1 MNHTIEIA
9 LVALAVLVVGIIYY
23 VVTKESEVSSQ
34 IRSIAKAVE
43 DLHRELFMMDKRLK
57 QELEI
62 IASLQESVPVS
73 QHSLH
78 AELGREVNEI
88 SVPILESLGQIEG
101 SLSAYKEKTEN
112 RLRYLEERIRN
123 LSLPTSISG
132 LDDEKVISR
141 YNQGI
146 EVDAIAK
153 ELRLSKAE
161 VEFVLKIN
169 QLR

>member
-1 MNHTIEIA
+1 MNYGIEIA
-9 LVALAVLVVGIIYY
+9 LVTLAVMVVGVIYY
-23 VVTKESEVSSQ
+23 VVTREGEVTSQ
-34 IRSIAKAVE
+34 IRSVAKAVE
-43 DLHRELFMMDKRLK
+43 DLHRELFMVDKRLK

-62 IASLQESVPVS
+62 IASLQESVP
-73 QHSLH
+73 QRQRSLQV
-78 AELGREVNEI
+78 ELGKEVNEI
-88 SVPILESLGQIEG
+88 SLPILESLSQIEESFG
-101 SLSAYKEKTEN
+101 AYKEKTEN

-141 YNQGI
+141 YNQGL

>member
-1 MNHTIEIA
+1 MSYTIEIA
-9 LVALAVLVVGIIYY
+9 LVALAVMVVGLIYY
-23 VVTKESEVSSQ
+23 VLSKETETAAQ
-34 IRSIAKAVE
+34 IRSVARAVE
-43 DLHRELFMMDKRLK
+43 DLHRELFMVDKRLK

-62 IASLQESVPVS
+62 ISSLQESVPRE
-73 QHSLH
+73 QQSLH
-78 AELGREVNEI
+78 RELGREVNEI
-88 SVPILESLGQIEG
+88 SVPIMESLGQIEG
-101 SLSAYKEKTEN
+101 SFSAYKEKTEN

-132 LDDEKVISR
+132 MDDEKVITR
-141 YNQGI
+141 YNQGM

>member
-1 MNHTIEIA
+1 MNYTVEIA
-9 LVALAVLVVGIIYY
+9 LVALAVMVVGLIYY
-23 VVTKESEVSSQ
+23 VITKEGEVSSQ
-34 IRSIAKAVE
+34 IRSIAKAVD
-43 DLHRELFMMDKRLK
+43 DLHRELFSMDKRLK

-62 IASLQESVPVS
+62 IASLQESVPRE
-73 QHSLH
+73 QNALQN
-78 AELGREVNEI
+78 ELGREVNEL
-88 SVPILESLGQIEG
+88 SVPILESLTHIEESFSG
-101 SLSAYKEKTEN
+101 YKEKTEN

-141 YNQGI
+141 YNQGTEI
-146 EVDAIAK
+146 DAIAK

>member
-9 LVALAVLVVGIIYY
+9 VVALAVMVVGLIYY
-23 VVTKESEVSSQ
+23 VITKEGEVTSQ
-34 IRSIAKAVE
+34 IRSIAKAVD
-43 DLHRELFMMDKRLK
+43 DLHRELFTMDKRLK

-62 IASLQESVPVS
+62 ITSLQESLPGEQNMRES
-73 QHSLH
+73 
-78 AELGREVNEI
+78 ELGREVNEL
-88 SVPILESLGQIEG
+88 SVPILESLTHIEDSFSG
-101 SLSAYKEKTEN
+101 YKEKTEN

-141 YNQGI
+141 YNQGTDI
-146 EVDAIAK
+146 DTIAK

>member
-1 MNHTIEIA
+1 MNYGIEIA
-9 LVALAVLVVGIIYY
+9 LIALAIMVVGLIYY
-23 VVTKESEVSSQ
+23 VITREGVVTSQ
-34 IRSIAKAVE
+34 IRSVAKAVDE
-43 DLHRELFMMDKRLK
+43 LHRELFIMDKRLK
-57 QELEI
+57 QELELI
-62 IASLQESVPVS
+62 TALQESVPRE
-73 QHSLH
+73 QTSLH

-88 SVPILESLGQIEG
+88 SVPIMESLGHIEG
-101 SLSAYKEKTEN
+101 SFSAYKEKTEN

-141 YNQGI
+141 YNQGL
-146 EVDAIAK
+146 EVDAISK

>member
-1 MNHTIEIA
+1 MNYGIEIA
-9 LVALAVLVVGIIYY
+9 IVALAVMILGVIYY
-23 VVTKESEVSSQ
+23 VVTKEGEVSSQ
-34 IRSIAKAVE
+34 IRSVAKAVE
-43 DLHRELFMMDKRLK
+43 DLHRELYMMDKRLK

-62 IASLQESVPVS
+62 MASLQESVPVS

-88 SVPILESLGQIEG
+88 SVPILESLSHIEG

-132 LDDEKVISR
+132 LDDERVISR
-141 YNQGI
+141 YNQGV

>member
-1 MNHTIEIA
+1 MNHSIEIA
-9 LVALAVLVVGIIYY
+9 LVALSVMVVGLIYY
-23 VVTKESEVSSQ
+23 VITKEGEVTSQ
-34 IRSIAKAVE
+34 IRSIAKAVD
-43 DLHRELFMMDKRLK
+43 DLHRELFAMDKRLK

-62 IASLQESVPVS
+62 ITSLQESVPVS
-73 QHSLH
+73 QNSLH
-78 AELGREVNEI
+78 AELGREVNEL
-88 SVPILESLGQIEG
+88 SVPILESLTNIEDSFG
-101 SLSAYKEKTEN
+101 GYKEKTEN

-141 YNQGI
+141 YNQGTDI
-146 EVDAIAK
+146 DTIAK

>member
-1 MNHTIEIA
+1 MSFGIEVVLI
-9 LVALAVLVVGIIYY
+9 ALAVLVLGLIYY
-23 VVTKESEVSSQ
+23 VVTKENETNSKF
-34 IRSIAKAVE
+34 RSIAHAVE
-43 DLHRELFMMDKRLK
+43 ELHRELYKIEKRFK
-57 QELEI
+57 TEMEI
-62 IASLQESVPVS
+62 IASLQESVPETS
-73 QHSLH
+73 Q
-78 AELGREVNEI
+78 RVNEQVGHNI
-88 SVPILESLGQIEG
+88 NEMSIPIMESLGHIEG
-101 SLSAYKEKTEN
+101 VFGAYKEKTEN

-141 YNQGI
+141 YNQGL
-146 EVDAIAK
+146 EVDVIAK

>member
-9 LVALAVLVVGIIYY
+9 LIALAVMVVGLIYY
-23 VVTKESEVSSQ
+23 VINKEADVSSQ

-62 IASLQESVPVS
+62 ITSLQESVPRE

-141 YNQGI
+141 YNQGV

>member
-1 MNHTIEIA
+1 MSYGIEIA
-9 LVALAVLVVGIIYY
+9 LVALAVMVVGVIYY
-23 VVTKESEVSSQ
+23 VFSKEGETAAK
-34 IRSIAKAVE
+34 IRAVAKAVE
-43 DLHRELFMMDKRLK
+43 ELHRELFMMDKRLK

-62 IASLQESVPVS
+62 IASLQESVPRE
-73 QHSLH
+73 QRSLH
-78 AELGREVNEI
+78 AEVGREVNEI
-88 SVPILESLGQIEG
+88 SAPIMESLGTIEESF
-101 SLSAYKEKTEN
+101 SLYKEKTDS

-123 LSLPTSISG
+123 LSLPSSISG

-141 YNQGI
+141 YNQGLD
-146 EVDAIAK
+146 VDTIAK

>member
-1 MNHTIEIA
+1 VNHTIEIA
-9 LVALAVLVVGIIYY
+9 LIALAVLVVGLIYY
-23 VVTKESEVSSQ
+23 VITKEGEVHGQ
-34 IRSIAKAVE
+34 IRAIAKAVE
-43 DLHRELFMMDKRLK
+43 ELHRELFMMDKRLK

-62 IASLQESVPVS
+62 ITSLQESVPVS

-88 SVPILESLGQIEG
+88 SVPILESLGHIEG
-101 SLSAYKEKTEN
+101 SLSAYKDKTEN

-141 YNQGI
+141 YSQGL

>member
-1 MNHTIEIA
+1 MILPVELVLIA
-9 LVALAVLVVGIIYY
+9 LAALVLGLIYY
-23 VVTKESEVSSQ
+23 TVTKENETNGKL
-34 IRSIAKAVE
+34 RSIAHAVE
-43 DLHRELFMMDKRLK
+43 ELHREVYKIEKRLST
-57 QELEI
+57 EMEI
-62 IASLQESVPVS
+62 IASLQESVPQTS
-73 QHSLH
+73 QRAYEQHGQEMN
-78 AELGREVNEI
+78 EL
-88 SVPILESLGQIEG
+88 SVPIMESLGHIEG
-101 SLSAYKEKTEN
+101 AFGAYKEKTEN

-146 EVDAIAK
+146 EVDLIAK

>member
-1 MNHTIEIA
+1 MNYTLEIA
-9 LVALAVLVVGIIYY
+9 IVVLAVMVIGIIYY
-23 VVTKESEVSSQ
+23 MVNKESEVTSQ

-43 DLHRELFMMDKRLK
+43 ELHRELFMMDKRLK

-62 IASLQESVPVS
+62 IASLQESIPMN
-73 QHSLH
+73 QNNIH
-78 AELGREVNEI
+78 AEVGREVNEI
-88 SVPILESLGQIEG
+88 SVPILESLSHIEG
-101 SLSAYKEKTEN
+101 SFSAYKEKTEN

-141 YNQGI
+141 YNQGM

>member
-1 MNHTIEIA
+1 MNYTLEIA
-9 LVALAVLVVGIIYY
+9 LIALAVIVVGLIYY
-23 VVTKESEVSSQ
+23 VITKESEVSSQ
-34 IRSIAKAVE
+34 IRSIAKAVD
-43 DLHRELFMMDKRLK
+43 DLHRELYMIDKRLK
-57 QELEI
+57 QEVEVV
-62 IASLQESVPVS
+62 ASLQESVPREKNAI
-73 QHSLH
+73 QN
-78 AELGREVNEI
+78 ELGREVNEL
-88 SVPILESLGQIEG
+88 SVPILESLGHIEESFG
-101 SLSAYKEKTEN
+101 IYKEKTEN

-132 LDDEKVISR
+132 MDDEKVISR

-146 EVDAIAK
+146 DIDTIAK

>member
-1 MNHTIEIA
+1 MNHTLEIA
-9 LVALAVLVVGIIYY
+9 LVALAVIVVGLIYY
-23 VVTKESEVSSQ
+23 VITKETEVTSQ
-34 IRSIAKAVE
+34 IRSIARAIEEV
-43 DLHRELFMMDKRLK
+43 HREIYMMDKRLK

-78 AELGREVNEI
+78 AELGREVNEL
-88 SVPILESLGQIEG
+88 SVPIMESLEHIEG
-101 SLSAYKEKTEN
+101 SFGAYKEKTDN

-132 LDDEKVISR
+132 MDDEKVISR

-146 EVDAIAK
+146 EVDTIAK

>member
-1 MNHTIEIA
+1 MNYSIEIA
-9 LVALAVLVVGIIYY
+9 LIALALMVAGVIYY
-23 VVTKESEVSSQ
+23 VLNRENETVSQ

-43 DLHRELFMMDKRLK
+43 ELHRELFMMDKRLK

-62 IASLQESVPVS
+62 ITSLQESVPVS

-88 SVPILESLGQIEG
+88 SIPIMESLGQIEG
-101 SLSAYKEKTEN
+101 SFAAYKEKTDN

-141 YNQGI
+141 YNQGA

>member
-1 MNHTIEIA
+1 MNYTIEVAII
-9 LVALAVLVVGIIYY
+9 ALAVMMVGLIYY
-23 VVTKESEVSSQ
+23 VITKEGEVSSQ
-34 IRSIAKAVE
+34 IRAVAKATE
-43 DLHRELFMMDKRLK
+43 ELHRELYMMDKRLK

-62 IASLQESVPVS
+62 IASLQESVPRE
-73 QHSLH
+73 QNSLH
-78 AELGREVNEI
+78 AELGREVNELSI
-88 SVPILESLGQIEG
+88 PILESLTTIEG
-101 SLSAYKEKTEN
+101 SFSAYKDKTEN

-141 YNQGI
+141 YNQGM

>member
-1 MNHTIEIA
+1 MNHSIEIA
-9 LVALAVLVVGIIYY
+9 LVVLALAVAGLIYY
-23 VVTKESEVSSQ
+23 VINKESEVTTQ
-34 IRSIAKAVE
+34 IRSIAKVVE
-43 DLHRELFMMDKRLK
+43 ELHREMFMMDKRLK

-62 IASLQESVPVS
+62 ITSLQESVPRE
-73 QHSLH
+73 QTSLH
-78 AELGREVNEI
+78 AELGREVNEL
-88 SVPILESLGQIEG
+88 SVPILESLTHIEESFSG
-101 SLSAYKEKTEN
+101 YKEKTEN

-146 EVDAIAK
+146 EIDAIAK

>member
-1 MNHTIEIA
+1 MNYGIEIA
-9 LVALAVLVVGIIYY
+9 LVALAVMVIGVIYY
-23 VVTKESEVSSQ
+23 ILSKESEVSSQ
-34 IRSIAKAVE
+34 IRSVAKAVE

-62 IASLQESVPVS
+62 ITSLQEHVPPPPPA
-73 QHSLH
+73 LP
-78 AELGREVNEI
+78 AEL
-88 SVPILESLGQIEG
+88 PILEALSHIEESFG
-101 SLSAYKEKTEN
+101 AYKERTEN

-141 YNQGI
+141 YNQGL

>member
-1 MNHTIEIA
+1 MSFGIEIA
-9 LVALAVLVVGIIYY
+9 LIALAVMVMGLIYY
-23 VVTKESEVSSQ
+23 VLSKESETHAQ
-34 IRSIAKAVE
+34 IRAVAKAAE

-88 SVPILESLGQIEG
+88 SVPIMESLGQIEG
-101 SLSAYKEKTEN
+101 SFTAYKEKTET

-141 YNQGI
+141 YNQGLD
-146 EVDAIAK
+146 VDAIAK

>member
-1 MNHTIEIA
+1 MSYGIEIA
-9 LVALAVLVVGIIYY
+9 LVALAVMVVGLIYY
-23 VVTKESEVSSQ
+23 VLSKENEVSSQ
-34 IRSIAKAVE
+34 IRSVARAVE
-43 DLHRELFMMDKRLK
+43 ELHRELYMVDKRLK

-62 IASLQESVPVS
+62 ITSLQEHVP
-73 QHSLH
+73 QQPPSLPP
-78 AELGREVNEI
+78 EL
-88 SVPILESLGQIEG
+88 PILESLSHIEESFG
-101 SLSAYKEKTEN
+101 VYKEKTEN

-132 LDDEKVISR
+132 MDDEKVISR
-141 YNQGI
+141 YNQGM

>member
-1 MNHTIEIA
+1 MGIE
-9 LVALAVLVVGIIYY
+9 LVVIALAVLILGLIYY
-23 VVTKESEVSSQ
+23 SVNKDNEVNTKL
-34 IRSIAKAVE
+34 RAIAHAVE
-43 DLHRELFMMDKRLK
+43 ELHREVYKLDKRLT

-62 IASLQESVPVS
+62 ITSLQESIPETARVLNATMDQDMS
-73 QHSLH
+73 
-78 AELGREVNEI
+78 EI
-88 SVPILESLGQIEG
+88 SAPIMESLGHIEG
-101 SLSAYKEKTEN
+101 TFTAYKEKTEN
-112 RLRYLEERIRN
+112 RLHYLEERIRN

-141 YNQGI
+141 YNQGM

-153 ELRLSKAE
+153 ELRLSKPE

>member
-1 MNHTIEIA
+1 M
-9 LVALAVLVVGIIYY
+9 VVGLVYY
-23 VVTKESEVSSQ
+23 VVMKDGETGVK
-34 IRSIAKAVE
+34 IRAIAHAVE
-43 DLHRELFMMDKRLK
+43 ELNRDLYKMEKKLE

-62 IASLQESVPVS
+62 ITALQGTATGNDM
-73 QHSLH
+73 LH
-78 AELGREVNEI
+78 AEMGREMNQM
-88 SVPILESLGQIEG
+88 SVPIMEALSHIEETF
-101 SLSAYKEKTEN
+101 SVYKDKTEN

-123 LSLPTSISG
+123 LSLPSSISG

-141 YNQGI
+141 YNQGM

-153 ELRLSKAE
+153 DLRLSKAE

>member
-1 MNHTIEIA
+1 MSYTIEIA
-9 LVALAVLVVGIIYY
+9 LVALAVLLMGLIYY
-23 VVTKESEVSSQ
+23 VITKEGEVTSQ
-34 IRSIAKAVE
+34 IRSIAKAVD

-62 IASLQESVPVS
+62 ITSLQESVPVS

-88 SVPILESLGQIEG
+88 SIPILESLGHIEG

-141 YNQGI
+141 YNQGV

>member
-1 MNHTIEIA
+1 MNYTIEIA
-9 LVALAVLVVGIIYY
+9 LVALAILVMGLIYY
-23 VVTKESEVSSQ
+23 IVSKESEVTSQ
-34 IRSIAKAVE
+34 IRSVAKAVD

-62 IASLQESVPVS
+62 ITSLQESVPVN
-73 QHSLH
+73 QNSLH

-88 SVPILESLGQIEG
+88 SVPILESLGHIEG

-141 YNQGI
+141 YNQGL

>member
-1 MNHTIEIA
+1 MNHSIEIA
-9 LVALAVLVVGIIYY
+9 LVALAVVVVGLIYY
-23 VVTKESEVSSQ
+23 VVNKESEVTKQ
-34 IRSIAKAVE
+34 IRSIAKVVE

-62 IASLQESVPVS
+62 ITSLQESVPRE
-73 QHSLH
+73 QTSLH
-78 AELGREVNEI
+78 AELGREVNEL
-88 SVPILESLGQIEG
+88 SVPILESLTHIEDSFSG
-101 SLSAYKEKTEN
+101 YKEKTEN

-146 EVDAIAK
+146 EIDAIAK

>member
-1 MNHTIEIA
+1 MNYTLEIA
-9 LVALAVLVVGIIYY
+9 LIALAVIVVGLIYY
-23 VVTKESEVSSQ
+23 VITKEGEVSSQ
-34 IRSIAKAVE
+34 IRSIAKAVD
-43 DLHRELFMMDKRLK
+43 DLHRELYMIDKRLK
-57 QELEI
+57 QEVEVV
-62 IASLQESVPVS
+62 ASLQESVPREKNAIQS
-73 QHSLH
+73 
-78 AELGREVNEI
+78 ELGREVNEL
-88 SVPILESLGQIEG
+88 SVPILESLGHIEESFG
-101 SLSAYKEKTEN
+101 IYKEKTEN

-132 LDDEKVISR
+132 MDDEKVISR

-146 EVDAIAK
+146 DIDTIAK

>member
-1 MNHTIEIA
+1 MTYGIEIA
-9 LVALAVLVVGIIYY
+9 LIALAVMVVGLIYY
-23 VVTKESEVSSQ
+23 VVSKESETHSQ
-34 IRSIAKAVE
+34 IRAVAKAVE

-62 IASLQESVPVS
+62 IASLQESVPREH
-73 QHSLH
+73 HSLH

-88 SVPILESLGQIEG
+88 SVPIMESLGVIEE
-101 SLSAYKEKTEN
+101 SFASHKEKTES

-132 LDDEKVISR
+132 LDDEKVITR
-141 YNQGI
+141 YNQGL

>member
-9 LVALAVLVVGIIYY
+9 LVALAILVVGLIYY
-23 VVTKESEVSSQ
+23 VITKEGEVSSQ
-34 IRSIAKAVE
+34 IRSVAKAIE

-62 IASLQESVPVS
+62 IASLQESVPRE

-88 SVPILESLGQIEG
+88 SIPILESLGHIEG

-141 YNQGI
+141 YNQGL

>member
-1 MNHTIEIA
+1 MNYTLEISI
-9 LVALAVLVVGIIYY
+9 VSLAVIVVGIIYY
-23 VVTKESEVSSQ
+23 MLTKESEVTSQ
-34 IRSIAKAVE
+34 IRSVAKAVD
-43 DLHRELFMMDKRLK
+43 DLHRELYLMDKRLK

-62 IASLQESVPVS
+62 IASLQECIPMN
-73 QHSLH
+73 QHNIH
-78 AELGREVNEI
+78 TEVGREMNEI
-88 SVPILESLGQIEG
+88 SIPILESLAHIEG
-101 SLSAYKEKTEN
+101 SFSTYKDKTEN

-141 YNQGI
+141 YNQGMD
-146 EVDAIAK
+146 VDTIAK